1 MGVVVDVAR
10 VSMLKTFL
18 CVHVPHFN
26 FFILVYMVCQ
36 ISAF

>member
-1 MGVVVDVAR
+1 MGVVVDVTR

-18 CVHVPHFN
+18 CVHVPHL
-26 FFILVYMVCQ
+26 FFKFYMVCQ